1 MAVTTAGN
9 AAFNI
14 DGTPVGQV
22 ATATLTV
29 SRQPIEVTAI
39 SDTYRKHEYGI
50 VEGTVNLE
58 LFWDSEDVA
67 GHETL
72 IDALRNGTLLTAAE
86 VAWQSGKSIAGDAY
100 VQDVAITVA
109 PNGVAQATCTLI
121 FSGSAI
127 TITQ

>member
-9 AAFNI
+9 AVFQINSV
-14 DGTPVGQV
+14 TVGEV
-22 ATATLTV
+22 ASATLSV

-39 SDTYRKHEYGI
+39 GDTYRKHEYGI

-58 LFWDSEDVA
+58 LFWDTAGVA
-67 GHETL
+67 GHST
-72 IDALRNGTLLTAAE
+72 IITALENGTLLTAASVVWE
-86 VAWQSGKSIAGDAY
+86 SGKSIAGNAY

>member
-9 AAFNI
+9 AVFQINSV
-14 DGTPVGQV
+14 TVGEV
-22 ATATLTV
+22 ASATLSV

-39 SDTYRKHEYGI
+39 GDTYRKHEYGI

-58 LFWDSEDVA
+58 LFWDTAGVA
-67 GHETL
+67 GHST
-72 IDALRNGTLLTAAE
+72 IITALENGTLLTAASVVWE
-86 VAWQSGKSIAGDAY
+86 SGKSIAGDAY

>member
-9 AAFNI
+9 AVFQINSV
-14 DGTPVGQV
+14 TVGEV
-22 ATATLTV
+22 ASATLSV

-39 SDTYRKHEYGI
+39 GDTYRKHEYGI

-58 LFWDSEDVA
+58 LFWDTAGVA
-67 GHETL
+67 GHST
-72 IDALRNGTLLTAAE
+72 IITALENGTLLTAASVVWE
-86 VAWQSGKSIAGDAY
+86 TGKSIAGDAY

>member
-9 AAFNI
+9 AVFQINSV
-14 DGTPVGQV
+14 TVGEV
-22 ATATLTV
+22 ASATLSV

-39 SDTYRKHEYGI
+39 GDTYRKHEYGI

-58 LFWDSEDVA
+58 LFWDTAGVA
-67 GHETL
+67 GHST
-72 IDALRNGTLLTAAE
+72 IITALENGTLLTAASLVWE
-86 VAWQSGKSIAGDAY
+86 SGKSIAGDAY

>member
-1 MAVTTAGN
+1 MAVPTAGN
-9 AAFNI
+9 AVFSISGSA
-14 DGTPVGQV
+14 VGEV
-22 ATATLTV
+22 ASATLTV

-39 SDTYRKHEYGI
+39 GDTYRKHEYGI

-58 LFWDSEDVA
+58 LFWDTLSVA
-67 GHETL
+67 GHNT
-72 IDALRNGTLLTAAE
+72 IVTALELGTLLTAAAVVWE
-86 VAWQSGKSIAGDAY
+86 SGKSIAGDAY
-100 VQDVAITVA
+100 VQDVSISVA

>member
-9 AAFNI
+9 AVFSIA
-14 DGTPVGQV
+14 TAAVGEV
-22 ATATLTV
+22 ASATLTV

-39 SDTYRKHEYGI
+39 GDTYRKHEYGI

-58 LFWDSEDVA
+58 LFWDTAGVA
-67 GHETL
+67 GHDT
-72 IDALRNGTLLTAAE
+72 IITALENGTLLTAASVVWE
-86 VAWQSGKSIAGDAY
+86 TGKSIAGDAY

>member
-9 AAFNI
+9 AIFQINSV
-14 DGTPVGQV
+14 TVGEV
-22 ATATLTV
+22 ASATLSV

-39 SDTYRKHEYGI
+39 GDTYRKHEYGI

-58 LFWDSEDVA
+58 LFWDTAGVA
-67 GHETL
+67 GHST
-72 IDALRNGTLLTAAE
+72 IITALENGTLLTAASVVWE
-86 VAWQSGKSIAGDAY
+86 SGKSIAGDAY